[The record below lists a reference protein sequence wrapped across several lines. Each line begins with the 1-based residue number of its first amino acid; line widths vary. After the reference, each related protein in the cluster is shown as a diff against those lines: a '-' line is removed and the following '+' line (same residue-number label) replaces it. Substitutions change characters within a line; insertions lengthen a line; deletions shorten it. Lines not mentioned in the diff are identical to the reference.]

1 MELSM
6 GERRAVTNRLA
17 TKHRQA
23 TRPEKSR
30 ILEDLVELTGWHRD
44 HARAQLSESGT
55 VRLAGC

>member
-1 MELSM
+1 M